1 MEYFEE
7 KSIDDAVSETFEE
20 DYQNATNSP
29 KRNLDFAQE
38 HSTKESSGF
47 CQGKSFTIN
56 VFIEV
61 GTCFSVKNRSYIS
74 SLDHLEKPVSRSF
87 CLFQTRQI

>member
-7 KSIDDAVSETFEE
+7 NSIEDAVSETFEE

-29 KRNLDFAQE
+29 KRNFDSAQE
-38 HSTKESSGF
+38 YSSKESSGC
-47 CQGKSFTIN
+47 CQGKPFTIN

-61 GTCFSVKNRSYIS
+61 VTCF
-74 SLDHLEKPVSRSF
+74 F
-87 CLFQTRQI
+87 G